1 MRHRAVAV
9 FGVGVGVALAAS
21 AARRGPA
28 TVVDAAC
35 AEVFRKGTPARTQ
48 FQTQVDELRGRFER
62 DPQLEPEDR
71 DALRR
76 ALKLVPRFRSS
87 LNRCVAT
94 NSAGSWSIALEEA
107 WLGAQGVSA
116 AWHLEFISP
125 SETVTSVRPPM
136 ASLFD
141 AVPPERRT
149 VSWLVWNVADPTLPS
164 LTSIDLDRD
173 GAPEAIAWVTRSST
187 GRRDEPAAW
196 EWPERLTRGSAWT
209 VRDGAIVPFSEF
221 EGVALAE
228 LRDVDRDG
236 RIDAISHGRFEALAR
251 LSERCASWAWVHPVI
266 GPKFLHHAGAKG
278 TFETND
284 AEAKRFIRTSCPS
297 KPTLAPNPRGDL
309 AAEANKVACARVWGA
324 SSDEIEANL
333 IAPLRD
339 RGHICEGVGVLEQWS
354 KMAPPTTL
362 P

>member
-28 TVVDAAC
+28 TAVDAAC
-35 AEVFRKGTPARTQ
+35 AEIFRKGTPARTQ
-48 FQTQVDELRGRFER
+48 FQTHVNELRRRFEQ
-62 DPQLEPEDR
+62 DPELEPEDR
-71 DALRR
+71 DELRR
-76 ALKLVPRFRSS
+76 ALKLLPHFLSA
-87 LNRCVAT
+87 LDRCVI
-94 NSAGSWSIALEEA
+94 NGEAGSWSIGLAESWFGRE
-107 WLGAQGVSA
+107 GASATWRLDFSSPRTGLISVSPD
-116 AWHLEFISP
+116 LP
-125 SETVTSVRPPM
+125 K
-136 ASLFD
+136 LFE
-141 AVPPERRT
+141 AVPPERAT
-149 VSWLVWNVADPTLPS
+149 SNWLIWNTDHPTLPS

-221 EGVALAE
+221 EGFALAE

-284 AEAKRFIRTSCPS
+284 AEAKRFIRTSCPA

-339 RGHICEGVGVLEQWS
+339 LGHICEGVGVLEQWS